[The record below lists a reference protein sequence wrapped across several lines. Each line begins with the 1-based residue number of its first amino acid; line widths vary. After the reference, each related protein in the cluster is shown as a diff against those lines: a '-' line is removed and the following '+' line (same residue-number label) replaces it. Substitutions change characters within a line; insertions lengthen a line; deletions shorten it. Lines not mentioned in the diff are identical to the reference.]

1 MRGESLQGQ
10 RWIGRVLREKW
21 RIDARISRGGVGT
34 VYAATHMNNGSRAA
48 IKVLHPEFSRD
59 ADTRSRFLQEGYA
72 ANQVNH
78 PGVVRILDDDTS
90 EDGHAYLV
98 MELLEGEL
106 LETRRVRKG
115 GRLPLNDV
123 YEVGEQLLDVLAA
136 AHEKE
141 IVHRD
146 IKPDNLFITQE
157 GRLKVLDF
165 GFAQMKSSFRTEQ
178 TATGFLLGTP
188 GFMSPEQAVGNR
200 PQIDAQTDIWA
211 AGATLFTLISGEPVH
226 AGESAA
232 EMLVAA
238 ANFPPR
244 SLSTVMNGLNP
255 RLVQLVD
262 RAVAF
267 EKADRWPNARS
278 MQFALRTVSG
288 KQTAGQVS
296 RRSIPDG
303 DVPTLYEDDSMEI
316 EELDASDLED
326 VKGSW
331 KSAAA
336 GGTDRT
342 VVAHSPNP
350 PGGGPSSVTRPVPA
364 PAGRLHPADEDGPTL
379 AVPSST
385 TDPSELAPVTQPPMT
400 PHMGL
405 YPSGGSLR
413 GVGMIDAQSDG
424 GTLIMESP
432 ARDEASSG
440 GGGGGGSYPRIV
452 NPPKNHT
459 VQLPFSQQLQVQPQH
474 GQQQHQQQ
482 HPFSA
487 PTSPAFRASGQPMQA
502 QAQAPAEEMQHYP
515 AGTSSRTQ
523 AQPGS
528 RILVFVGVAVVTMVV
543 VIVAGLVVLSM
554 SD

>member
-1 MRGESLQGQ
+1 VRSETLEGR
-10 RWIGRVLREKW
+10 RWIGRVLRDRW

-34 VYAATHMNNGSRAA
+34 VYAATHKNNGSRAA
-48 IKVLHPEFSRD
+48 IKVLHVEFSRD

-115 GRLPLNDV
+115 GRLPLPDV

-136 AHEKE
+136 AHEKG

-211 AGATLFTLISGEPVH
+211 VGATLFQLISGEAVH

-244 SLSTVMNGLNP
+244 SLATVTNGLNP
-255 RLVQLVD
+255 RLVHLVD
-262 RAVAF
+262 KAVAF
-267 EKADRWPNARS
+267 EKKNRWPNARA
-278 MQFALRTVSG
+278 MQFALREISG
-288 KQTAGQVS
+288 KQSAGQVS
-296 RRSIPDG
+296 RRSIPDDGRAFWELNPQDEATDIEELESSELEDAKASWGSAAGERTVIAHG
-303 DVPTLYEDDSMEI
+303 DVP
-316 EELDASDLED
+316 DAAIP
-326 VKGSW
+326 
-331 KSAAA
+331 SAI
-336 GGTDRT
+336 
-342 VVAHSPNP
+342 
-350 PGGGPSSVTRPVPA
+350 TRPVPA
-364 PAGRLHPADEDGPTL
+364 PGPRSHPADDEDRTL
-379 AVPSST
+379 AVPSVT
-385 TDPSELAPVTQPPMT
+385 TDPSELAPPRTEPPT
-400 PHMGL
+400 AY
-405 YPSGGSLR
+405 YPSSDKRGGT
-413 GVGMIDAQSDG
+413 VEAHNDG

-432 ARDEASSG
+432 ASAHDPGVAYPPISNAPTSG
-440 GGGGGGSYPRIV
+440 PKAFGGTIPYPQAHDPHQQHAHHPY
-452 NPPKNHT
+452 PP
-459 VQLPFSQQLQVQPQH
+459 
-474 GQQQHQQQ
+474 QQHQLQPQ
-482 HPFSA
+482 TPQ
-487 PTSPAFRASGQPMQA
+487 AFRTTEGDLGHAASAAASGRQA
-502 QAQAPAEEMQHYP
+502 QMAAPR
-515 AGTSSRTQ
+515 SNRV
-523 AQPGS
+523 
-528 RILVFVGVAVVTMVV
+528 LVFIGVVVVTMVV
-543 VIVAGLVVLSM
+543 VIAAGLIVLGM

>member
-1 MRGESLQGQ
+1 MRAETLDGR
-10 RWIGRVLREKW
+10 RWIGRVLRDKW

-34 VYAATHMNNGSRAA
+34 VYAATHKNNGSRAA

-59 ADTRSRFLQEGYA
+59 VDTRSRFLQEGYA

-106 LETRRVRKG
+106 LETRRIRKG
-115 GRLPLNDV
+115 GRLPLSDV

-136 AHEKE
+136 AHDKG

-146 IKPDNLFITQE
+146 IKPDNLFVTHE

-188 GFMSPEQAVGNR
+188 GFMSPEQAIGNR

-244 SLSTVMNGLNP
+244 SLATVTNGLNP
-255 RLVQLVD
+255 RLVAVVD

-267 EKADRWPNARS
+267 EKQNRWPNARS
-278 MQFALRTVSG
+278 MQVALREAGG
-288 KQTAGQVS
+288 KIIGQVS
-296 RRSIPDG
+296 RRSIPDA
-303 DVPTLYEDDSMEI
+303 TEIEDQAMEI
-316 EELDASDLED
+316 EELDPDELVDA
-326 VKGSW
+326 KGSW
-331 KSAAA
+331 SSVTGAAE
-336 GGTDRT
+336 RT
-342 VVAHSPNP
+342 VVAKGH
-350 PGGGPSSVTRPVPA
+350 VPA
-364 PAGRLHPADEDGPTL
+364 DAIPSAITREVPPAAGRRAHPADDDGPTL
-379 AVPSST
+379 AVSSPT
-385 TDPSELAPVTQPPMT
+385 TDPSELAPKFPTEPPLT
-400 PHMGL
+400 PQMAP
-405 YPSGGSLR
+405 YPGG
-413 GVGMIDAQSDG
+413 GAHGAGMVEPHGDG

-432 ARDEASSG
+432 AAAHDDAYPPNSRVPATAPAPFGQAHPHYG
-440 GGGGGGSYPRIV
+440 GPQ
-452 NPPKNHT
+452 H
-459 VQLPFSQQLQVQPQH
+459 VQPFQPSPQSPEGHGADMMYGARAGRSQQIE
-474 GQQQHQQQ
+474 
-482 HPFSA
+482 A
-487 PTSPAFRASGQPMQA
+487 PPANRV
-502 QAQAPAEEMQHYP
+502 
-515 AGTSSRTQ
+515 
-523 AQPGS
+523 
-528 RILVFVGVAVVTMVV
+528 LVFIAVVVVTMVV
-543 VIVAGLVVLSM
+543 VIVAGLVILAV

>member
-1 MRGESLQGQ
+1 
-10 RWIGRVLREKW
+10 
-21 RIDARISRGGVGT
+21 
-34 VYAATHMNNGSRAA
+34 MNNGSRAA

-262 RAVAF
+262 KAVAF

-278 MQFALRTVSG
+278 MQFALRSVSG
-288 KQTAGQVS
+288 KQAAGQVS
-296 RRSIPDG
+296 RRSIPDDG
-303 DVPTLYEDDSMEI
+303 PTLFEDEAMEI

-326 VKGSW
+326 AKGSW
-331 KSAAA
+331 GSAAA

-342 VVAHSPNP
+342 VVARGHVPLDAL
-350 PGGGPSSVTRPVPA
+350 PSSVTRPGQLGGQL
-364 PAGRLHPADEDGPTL
+364 GRNHPADEDGPTL

-405 YPSGGSLR
+405 YPSGGFS
-413 GVGMIDAQSDG
+413 GAGMVDAQSDT

-432 ARDEASSG
+432 TGGRDERG
-440 GGGGGGSYPRIV
+440 GGVPPVSAYPRIS
-452 NPPKNHT
+452 NPPA
-459 VQLPFSQQLQVQPQH
+459 QQGFAQRLQVQMPEQQRHQQHPQQQQPRQH
-474 GQQQHQQQ
+474 QIGGPTSKAFQPSAPRMQVSGADDSQQQHQQQ
-482 HPFSA
+482 
-487 PTSPAFRASGQPMQA
+487 
-502 QAQAPAEEMQHYP
+502 QHQQLAYP
-515 AGTSSRTQ
+515 AGTSSRSQ
-523 AQPGS
+523 AEPGS
-528 RILVFVGVAVVTMVV
+528 RILVFVGVAIVTMVV
-543 VIVAGLVVLSM
+543 VILAGLIVLSM

>member
-1 MRGESLQGQ
+1 
-10 RWIGRVLREKW
+10 
-21 RIDARISRGGVGT
+21 VGT

-278 MQFALRTVSG
+278 MQFALRAVSG
-288 KQTAGQVS
+288 KQAAGQVS
-296 RRSIPDG
+296 RRSIPDD
-303 DVPTLYEDDSMEI
+303 DVPTLYEDASTEI
-316 EELDASDLED
+316 EELDASELED
-326 VKGSW
+326 ERGSW
-331 KSAAA
+331 KSEAA

-342 VVAHSPNP
+342 VVARGHNP
-350 PGGGPSSVTRPVPA
+350 TGGGPSSVTRPVPG
-364 PAGRLHPADEDGPTL
+364 PIGRSHPADEDGPTL
-379 AVPSST
+379 AVPSVT

-413 GVGMIDAQSDG
+413 GAGMLDAQSDG

-432 ARDEASSG
+432 ARDD
-440 GGGGGGSYPRIV
+440 GGGGSYPRIV
-452 NPPKNHT
+452 NPPKNNHT
-459 VQLPFSQQLQVQPQH
+459 VQLPFAQQLQVQQQPQQQH
-474 GQQQHQQQ
+474 GQQQHQQHQ
-482 HPFSA
+482 FSV
-487 PTSPAFRASGQPMQA
+487 PTSPAFQPTSQAMQA
-502 QAQAPAEEMQHYP
+502 PAAEEMQHYP